1 MTETVRLQDIA
12 DRAGVSRATVSLA
25 LRHHASIP
33 TTTRARIQTIADELG
48 YRPNPLVSALMRHH
62 RSTRA
67 VRPTHLTLA
76 LVLKFSRRAAWQKY
90 LSPDLISG
98 AVRRAEQLGYR
109 LEEFW
114 IDDLALSDAR
124 LSSVLFSRNVPG
136 LIVAPLPAAVGHL
149 RLAWEKFSAVA
160 IGYSLARPQLHRVT
174 TDRYQAML
182 LAVRELRRRGC
193 RRIGL
198 ALDANQDA
206 RVHHQWVAA
215 FLWEQTQSR
224 PADRVPL
231 LVASDRQWT
240 ERRFAEWFKQ
250 NKPEAILGY
259 DTKIVAWLEKLGCS
273 VPRDAAFVHLWS
285 PAADDRFAGLYH
297 HPPEIG
303 AAAVDYLVS
312 LIQRNERGIP
322 NSPHTLQLEAS
333 WTEGAASTHFPASFG
348 DTSPLTACSKA

>member
-1 MTETVRLQDIA
+1 MNETVRLQDIA

-25 LRHHASIP
+25 LRNHASIP
-33 TTTRARIQTIADELG
+33 PVTRTRIHKLADELG
-48 YRPNPLVSALMRHH
+48 YRPNPLVAALMRHH

-67 VRPTHLTLA
+67 IRPTHLTLA
-76 LVLKFSRRAAWQKY
+76 LVLKFSRRAAWQGY

-98 AVRRAEQLGYR
+98 AVQRAEQLGYR

-114 IDDLALSDAR
+114 LDDLGLSDAR
-124 LSSVLFSRNVPG
+124 LSNVLFHRNVPG
-136 LIVAPLPAAVGHL
+136 LIVAPLPVAVGRL

-182 LAVRELRRRGC
+182 LAVRELRRRGY

-215 FLWEQTQSR
+215 FLWEQTHSR

-231 LVASDRQWT
+231 LVANDRQWT
-240 ERRFAEWFKQ
+240 ERRFADWFKQ
-250 NKPEAILGY
+250 NEPEVILSY

-273 VPRDAAFVHLWS
+273 VPRDATFVHLWN
-285 PAADDRFAGLYH
+285 PETDGEFAGLYH
-297 HPPEIG
+297 NPPEIG
-303 AAAVDYLVS
+303 AAAVDYVVS
-312 LIQRNERGIP
+312 LIQRNERGVP
-322 NSPHTLQLEAS
+322 NSAHTLQLEAS
-333 WTEGAASTHFPASFG
+333 WVEGE
-348 DTSPLTACSKA
+348 TARRYEAGTAKRQYYL